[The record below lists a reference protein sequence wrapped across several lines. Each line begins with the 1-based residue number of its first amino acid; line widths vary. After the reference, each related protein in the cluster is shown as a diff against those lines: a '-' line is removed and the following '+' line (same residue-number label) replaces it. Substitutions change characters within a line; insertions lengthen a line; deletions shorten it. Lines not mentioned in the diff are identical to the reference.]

1 TLALMR
7 QCLANDLAI
16 MPGVAFMASGRD
28 EGYIRLNFSHAKPEL
43 IELGIAKLAQLV
55 QAQQKV

>member
-1 TLALMR
+1 
-7 QCLANDLAI
+7 
-16 MPGVAFMASGRD
+16 MASGRD

-43 IELGIAKLAQLV
+43 IELGIAKLAQLI